1 MMQIMSAYDLDMSTY
16 GLNDSLSPETGGGP
30 ASHIP
35 ALEGL
40 ALAATFRS

>member
-1 MMQIMSAYDLDMSTY
+1 MMQIMSAYALDMSTY
-16 GLNDSLSPETGGGP
+16 GLGDRFARNGGGP
-30 ASHIP
+30 ASRIP